1 MSFDETLCEA
11 LALPN
16 EKGCSDDFSKGEHGA
31 YDYA

>member
-1 MSFDETLCEA
+1 MSSDETLCEA

-16 EKGCSDDFSKGEHGA
+16 EEGCSDDFSKEEQGV